1 MPRSVDTQP
10 RSELPTGTIT
20 FLFSDI
26 EGSTKLVHRLRPDA
40 YRELLE
46 RHHRMLRE
54 AFAAHGGVERG
65 TQGDAFLVIFRDA
78 RSAIGAALDAQ
89 RALAVATWPE
99 DVELRVRMGLHSGEG
114 IPGGDDYI
122 GLDIN
127 RAARIAAAAHGGQV
141 LLSDSTRALAEG
153 ALPEGV
159 AFRDLGRHRLKDIEA
174 PERLFMLL
182 ADGLQAAFPPLR
194 SSEERPGNL
203 PARLTTFIG
212 RERDLDDL
220 GTLLGENHLLTLT
233 GPGGTGKTSLA
244 VELARHFPERF
255 PDGAWFVPLESII
268 DGDLVPSAI
277 AATLGLREAAAMA
290 PAELVHHHL
299 RERTLLLLLDNLEQ
313 IASAGTAVSGLLRES
328 PGLTVVATSRA
339 PLRVAGEQEYP
350 VAPMQVP
357 ELAAAGTDAA
367 AWLEVRDADAVRL
380 FVDRARRT
388 QPSFSLTAQNAS
400 AVAEICRRLDGL
412 PLGIELA
419 AARVGLLAPS
429 AIAERLARHLSLPGT
444 GARDLPD
451 RQRTI
456 EQAISWSY
464 DLLGPPMRR
473 LFARLSVFA
482 GGCEL
487 DAAEVVCGPSD
498 ELGVDVLEGIA
509 HLVEQSLV
517 KASPTDS
524 GTRFAMLETVR
535 AFAASRLGAADE
547 ATELRRRHGLHFLGL
562 AESAAQ
568 EMPGRRQLHWL
579 RRLDAEQ
586 GNLRAATQWAIETN
600 STEPALR
607 FAAALWRYWQLGGS
621 VSEGRTTVDSLLGV
635 AGLERSAARLR
646 AVEARGGLLYW
657 SGDGR
662 SASEAYTQQLT
673 LARELGDNRA
683 QADALF
689 NIATT
694 MGQAGDVQAA
704 FAMLDEAFGLY
715 EGLGDQRGL
724 GRVTAAR
731 GFIAVAAGDPAAGCG
746 LTEDALVRL
755 RETDDVFF
763 ETVAF
768 AALGWG
774 NFVLN
779 RFDKSLP
786 AWRGGMELSRVLGD
800 VSSTTFG
807 LEFSAVF
814 AAEAGLWEQAATMRA
829 ACESLNA
836 RYAVQP
842 PRSVAEI
849 VSRPD
854 YADRISEALSP
865 DRLEAAVE
873 KGRQMSLEEAYD
885 FALRL
890 SHDAEAKLTAGTRLM
905 KAGDEPNLG

>member
-1 MPRSVDTQP
+1 MPRSVDAQP
-10 RSELPTGTIT
+10 RPELPTGTIT

-26 EGSTKLVHRLRPDA
+26 EGSTKLVHRLRPDG
-40 YRELLE
+40 YREVLE
-46 RHHRMLRE
+46 RHHHLLRE
-54 AFAAHGGVERG
+54 AFAVHGGVERG

-78 RSAIGAALDAQ
+78 RSALAAALDAQ
-89 RALAVATWPE
+89 RALTAATWPE
-99 DVELRVRMGLHSGEG
+99 DVELRVRIGLHSGEG
-114 IPGGDDYI
+114 IRGGDDYV

-127 RAARIAAAAHGGQV
+127 RAARIAAAAYGGQV
-141 LLSDSTRALAEG
+141 LLSDSTRALAEHDLPNG
-153 ALPEGV
+153 AAL
-159 AFRDLGRHRLKDIEA
+159 RDLGRHRLKDIEV
-174 PERLFMLL
+174 PEHLFMLL
-182 ADGLQAAFPPLR
+182 ADGLRDDFPPLG
-194 SSEERPGNL
+194 SSEVRPNNL

-212 RERDLDDL
+212 REQELD
-220 GTLLGENHLLTLT
+220 GVETLLGEVRLLTLT

-244 VELARHFPERF
+244 VELARRVVDRY
-255 PDGAWFVPLESII
+255 PDGAWFVPLESIT
-268 DGDLVPSAI
+268 DSDLMPSAI
-277 AATLGLREAAAMA
+277 VAALGLRETAALA
-290 PAELVHHHL
+290 PAELVRHHL
-299 RERTLLLLLDNLEQ
+299 RGRTLLLLLDNLEQ
-313 IASAGTAVSGLLRES
+313 IESPGTGVSGLLRDS

-350 VAPMQVP
+350 VAPLALP
-357 ELAAAGTDAA
+357 ESAAAGADAA
-367 AWLEVRDADAVRL
+367 GWLEVQEADAVRL

-388 QPSFSLTAQNAS
+388 QPSFSLTVENAS
-400 AVAEICRRLDGL
+400 AVAETCRRLDGL

-429 AIAERLARHLSLPGT
+429 AIAERLARHLPLPGT

-487 DAAEVVCGPSD
+487 DAAEFVCGPSD

-517 KASPTDS
+517 KASPTHS
-524 GTRFAMLETVR
+524 GTRVVMLETVKT
-535 AFAASRLGAADE
+535 FAATRLVAADE
-547 ATELRRRHGLHFLGL
+547 ATELRRRHGLHYLGL

-579 RRLDAEQ
+579 RLLDAEE
-586 GNLRAATQWAIETN
+586 GNLRAATQWAIDTK
-600 STEPALR
+600 SVEPALR
-607 FAAALWRYWQLGGS
+607 FAAALWRYWQLGGN
-621 VSEGRTTVDSLLGV
+621 VSEGRITVDSLLGV

-662 SASEAYTQQLT
+662 SASEAYAQQLT
-673 LARELGDNRA
+673 LARELGDNGA

-715 EGLGDQRGL
+715 KGLGDQRGL

-731 GFIAVAAGDPAAGCG
+731 GFIAIAAGDPAAGCG
-746 LTEDALVRL
+746 LIEDALVRL

-829 ACESLNA
+829 ASESLNA
-836 RYAVQP
+836 RYAVRP

-854 YADRISEALSP
+854 YPARISEALSP
-865 DRLEAAVE
+865 GQLEAAVE
-873 KGRQMSLEEAYD
+873 KGRQMSFEEAYD
-885 FALRL
+885 FALGL
-890 SHDAEAKLTAGTRLM
+890 SHDAEAKLAAGTRLM

>member
-26 EGSTKLVHRLRPDA
+26 EGSTKLVRRLRPDA

-46 RHHRMLRE
+46 RHHRLLRQ

-89 RALAVATWPE
+89 LALAVATWPE

-114 IPGGDDYI
+114 ILGGDDYV

-127 RAARIAAAAHGGQV
+127 LAARIAAAAQGGQV
-141 LLSDSTRALAEG
+141 LLSDSTRALAERD
-153 ALPEGV
+153 LPNGV
-159 AFRDLGRHRLKDIEA
+159 ALRDLGRHRLKDIEGL
-174 PERLFMLL
+174 EHLFMLL
-182 ADGLQAAFPPLR
+182 ADGLRADFPPLR
-194 SSEERPGNL
+194 SSEVLPSNL
-203 PARLTTFIG
+203 PVRLTTFIG
-212 RERDLDDL
+212 RQRELDDL
-220 GTLLGENHLLTLT
+220 ETLLGEVRLLTLT

-244 VELARHFPERF
+244 VELARRLVERF
-255 PDGAWFVPLESII
+255 PDGAWLIPLESIT
-268 DGDLVPSAI
+268 DSDLMPSAI
-277 AATLGLREAAAMA
+277 VAALGLREAAALA
-290 PAELVHHHL
+290 PADLVRHHL

-313 IASAGTAVSGLLRES
+313 IESPGTAFGKLLRES

-350 VAPMQVP
+350 VAPLALP
-357 ELAAAGTDAA
+357 KSAAAPDAA
-367 AWLEVRDADAVRL
+367 GWLEVQEADAVRL

-388 QPSFSLTAQNAS
+388 QPSFSLTVQNAS
-400 AVAEICRRLDGL
+400 AVAETCRRLDGL

-429 AIAERLARHLSLPGT
+429 AIAERLARHLPLPGT

-524 GTRFAMLETVR
+524 GTRVVMLETVK
-535 AFAASRLGAADE
+535 AFASTRLVAADE

-579 RRLDAEQ
+579 RRLDAEL
-586 GNLRAATQWAIETN
+586 GNLRAAIQWAIETN

-607 FAAALWRYWQLGGS
+607 FAAALWRYWQLGGN
-621 VSEGRTTVDSLLGV
+621 VSEGLETVDSLLGV
-635 AGLERSAARLR
+635 TGLERSAARLR

-657 SGDGR
+657 SGDVR
-662 SASEAYTQQLT
+662 RAIDAYTEQLT

-683 QADALF
+683 RADALF

-694 MGQAGDVQAA
+694 VGQAGDAQAA
-704 FAMLDEAFGLY
+704 FTMLDEAFGLY
-715 EGLGDQRGL
+715 QVLGDQRGK
-724 GRVTAAR
+724 GRVTAVR
-731 GFIAVAAGDPAAGCG
+731 GFVAIATGDAVTGCE
-746 LTEDALVRL
+746 LMDDALVRL
-755 RETDDVFF
+755 RETDDVFL
-763 ETVAF
+763 EGVTLGV
-768 AALGWG
+768 LGWG
-774 NFVLN
+774 NFVLK

-786 AWRGGMELSRVLGD
+786 AWRGGMELNHALGD

-814 AAEAGLWEQAATMRA
+814 AAEAGLWEQAAAMRA
-829 ACESLNA
+829 ASESLSL
-836 RYAVQP
+836 RYVIRP
-842 PRSVAEI
+842 PRSVAEM

-865 DRLEAAVE
+865 GRLEAAVE
-873 KGRQMSLEEAYD
+873 NGRQMSLEEAYD
-885 FALRL
+885 FALGL
-890 SHDAEAKLTAGTRLM
+890 SYDAEAKLTA
-905 KAGDEPNLG
+905 APA

>member
-1 MPRSVDTQP
+1 MPPSVDTQP

-99 DVELRVRMGLHSGEG
+99 GVELRVRMGLHSGEG

-153 ALPEGV
+153 ALPDGV

-174 PERLFMLL
+174 PEHLFMLL
-182 ADGLQAAFPPLR
+182 ADGLQAAFPSLR

-212 RERDLDDL
+212 RQRELDDL

-328 PGLTVVATSRA
+328 PGLTIVATSRA

-350 VAPMQVP
+350 VTPLP
-357 ELAAAGTDAA
+357 LPGLAAGTDAA
-367 AWLEVRDADAVRL
+367 GWLEMRDTDSVRL

-388 QPSFSLTAQNAS
+388 QPSFSLTAQNAA
-400 AVAEICRRLDGL
+400 AVAEICQRLDGL

-429 AIAERLARHLSLPGT
+429 AIAERLARHLPLPGT

-487 DAAEVVCGPSD
+487 DVTEVVCGPSD
-498 ELGVDVLEGIA
+498 ELGVHVLEGIA

-524 GTRFAMLETVR
+524 GTRVVMLETVKE
-535 AFAASRLGAADE
+535 FAATRLVAADE

-579 RRLDAEQ
+579 RLMDAEQ
-586 GNLRAATQWAIETN
+586 GNLRAATQWAIDTK
-600 STEPALR
+600 SVEPALR
-607 FAAALWRYWQLGGS
+607 FAAALWRYWQLTGN
-621 VSEGRTTVDSLLGV
+621 VSEGLATVDALLAV
-635 AGLERSAARLR
+635 AGLERSAARMR

-657 SGDGR
+657 SGDLPR
-662 SASEAYTQQLT
+662 ATEAYTEQLA

-689 NIATT
+689 NLASTV
-694 MGQAGDVQAA
+694 GQAGDAHAA
-704 FAMLDEAFGLY
+704 FTMLDEAFGHY
-715 EGLGDQRGL
+715 QVLGDQRGL
-724 GRVTAAR
+724 GRVTSIR
-731 GFIAVAAGDPAAGCG
+731 GFIAIATGDPVAGCE
-746 LTEDALVRL
+746 LMEDALIRS
-755 RETDDVFF
+755 RETDDVFA
-763 ETVAF
+763 EAVTL

-774 NFVLN
+774 NFVLKQ
-779 RFDKSLP
+779 FDNGLP
-786 AWRGGMELSRVLGD
+786 AWRDGMELNRVLGD
-800 VSSTTFG
+800 VSSTRFG

-829 ACESLNA
+829 ASESLNA
-836 RYAVQP
+836 RNAVRP
-842 PRSVAEI
+842 PRSVAEF

-865 DRLEAAVE
+865 GRLEAAVE
-873 KGRQMSLEEAYD
+873 KGRQMSLDEAYD
-885 FALRL
+885 FALGL
-890 SHDAEAKLTAGTRLM
+890 SYDAEARLTAGTRVM
-905 KAGDEPNLG
+905 KAVDEPNLG